1 MKNPY
6 EVLRSKE
13 QERDRI
19 RREVEALKI
28 AAQLLGDEEDPLRE
42 QPHIDMN

>member
-13 QERDRI
+13 QERDRL

-28 AAQLLGDEEDPLRE
+28 AAQLLGDEDEAARE
-42 QPHIDMN
+42 EQRIDLN